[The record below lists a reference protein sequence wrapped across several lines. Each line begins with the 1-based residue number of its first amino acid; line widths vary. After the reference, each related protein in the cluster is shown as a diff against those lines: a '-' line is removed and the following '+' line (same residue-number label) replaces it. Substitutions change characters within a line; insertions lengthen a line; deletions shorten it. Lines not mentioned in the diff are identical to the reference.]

1 MIKSRTLNYLI
12 KIISYLPK
20 IRRKELI
27 SLIPISILAG
37 ISEVIVLGFLARLFN
52 FLIDEPR
59 ESIPFISDIFNFEPK
74 YKIIILISIFI
85 LSNWF
90 ASVIKLYLRAKQ
102 LKIKA
107 SIWRDLSELAHKNL
121 LSQQYE
127 FFLENNNSELTA
139 SVLVNITQVADFVI
153 LPVLRS
159 ISGIFLI
166 ISVSIA
172 VLAIAKL
179 TALTLIFGL
188 LIGYLFISLLIIPNI
203 REANKKR
210 IELKLKT
217 NNILNESLN
226 SIIDL
231 KLTNSGNY
239 FKSKYKKAGRDVI
252 PIIWK
257 GDTLP
262 EIPRALVEPFG
273 ITLIFSIG
281 IIFPLLSNSEIS
293 EISSVIP
300 FLATIAAAS
309 LKLTPPLQ
317 DTFKGYNSIRGG
329 LPDLAATVRLIDL
342 NKKEENQLSESSKI
356 TNNTTFTYPR
366 NSIKLENICYR
377 YPSSKENVIKNL
389 NLEIKIG
396 QRIAFVG
403 TTGSGKTTIANI
415 LLQLLKHQK
424 GNLLLDNKI
433 LDGTNII
440 KWQTHCAYVPQNF
453 YLNNT
458 SILENIAF
466 AKDKE
471 DINISEVRKALD
483 SAKLKNLVNDL
494 PDGINTVIGE
504 NGIMLSGGQRQR
516 IALARAFY
524 RKSKFLVL
532 DEATSALDNRSEAEV
547 MNSIDLMSNNCTLI
561 IIAHR
566 LSTVMNADRI
576 YEFNDGEIINSGT
589 FDELCQK
596 STSFK
601 DLNYLEKNILRG

>member
-59 ESIPFISDIFNFEPK
+59 ESIPFVSDIFNLEPK

-90 ASVIKLYLRAKQ
+90 ASIIKLYLRAKQ

-179 TALTLIFGL
+179 TALTLIIGL

-203 REANKKR
+203 RDANKKR

-293 EISSVIP
+293 EISNVIP

-329 LPDLAATVRLIDL
+329 LPDLAATLRLIDL
-342 NKKEENQLSESSKI
+342 NKKEENPLSQSSKNSI
-356 TNNTTFTYPR
+356 NSSFTYPKK
-366 NSIKLENICYR
+366 SIKLENIYYK
-377 YPSSKENVIKNL
+377 YPSSKTNVIKNL
-389 NLEIKIG
+389 NLEINIG

-403 TTGSGKTTIANI
+403 STGSGKTTIANI

-424 GNLLLDNKI
+424 GNLLLDDKI
-433 LDGTNII
+433 LHGVNI
-440 KWQTHCAYVPQNF
+440 KEWQYNCAYVPQSF

-466 AKDKE
+466 AKDK
-471 DINISEVRKALD
+471 DLINISEVWKALD
-483 SAKLKNLVNDL
+483 SAKLKNLVDDL
-494 PDGINTVIGE
+494 PDGINTIIGE

-532 DEATSALDNRSEAEV
+532 DEATSALDNRTEAEV

-566 LSTVMNADRI
+566 LSTVMNADKI
-576 YEFNDGEIINSGT
+576 YEFNDGEIINSGS

-596 STSFK
+596 SISFK